1 MAKAKKDENGEEI
14 KLSTKDIFSTILKDT
29 KGDHYNNVISKNYPI
44 SSGSLILDTQIKVR
58 SGQVLRLAASGPETG
73 KSSQAMVYAENFM
86 KVVPRSKTILIKAEG
101 RCSKEFQARTGL
113 KYVTTSEEWDYGT
126 VFIWSVNYFETIA
139 STLETML
146 KAMHEAD
153 ERLCI
158 CWDSLD
164 GTILKADAMKDVWGG
179 TESPKVAG
187 VPLLTKL
194 LFKRFA
200 LPVSHYDAL
209 MIVITQ
215 YSAAI
220 KLDPYSPGTNRQVEG
235 SGGSSIGHQSDYVLY
250 YHPRYQG
257 DYILEKP
264 DEKPDPVKN
273 KVLGVFAS
281 IEVKKSASDV
291 TGCGRIRVPI
301 RKNRV
306 GSAIWVE
313 KEVVDMA
320 MQFNHLTRKG
330 AWYFFSEEL
339 VSLAKKDGIEIK
351 VQHQGMNGVFDYIE
365 ENKTIFEWMFNQY
378 KKLISSE

>member
-1 MAKAKKDENGEEI
+1 MAKGKKTEEQEE
-14 KLSTKDIFSTILKDT
+14 KLSTKDVFASILEDT
-29 KGDHYNNVISKNYPI
+29 KGDHYNNVVSKNYPI
-44 SSGSLILDTQIKVR
+44 SSGSLILDSQIKVR
-58 SGQVLRLAASGPETG
+58 SGQVLRLAAAGPETG
-73 KSSQAMVYAENFM
+73 KSSQAMVYADNFM
-86 KVVPRSKTILIKAEG
+86 KTVPRSKTILIKAEG
-101 RCSKEFQARTGL
+101 RCSKEFQDRTGL
-113 KYVTTSEEWDYGT
+113 KYVHTAEEWDYGT

-139 STLETML
+139 STLETLL
-146 KAMHEAD
+146 KTMHEAD

-164 GTILKADAMKDVWGG
+164 GTILKADATKDVWGG
-179 TESPKVAG
+179 QESPKVAG

-220 KLDPYSPGTNRQVEG
+220 KLDPYAPGVNRQVEG

-291 TGCGRIRVPI
+291 TGCGRIRIPI
-301 RKNRV
+301 RKQRV

-313 KEVVDMA
+313 KEVVDMSL
-320 MQFNHLTRKG
+320 QFNHLTRKG
-330 AWYFFSEEL
+330 AWCSFSPEFIEM
-339 VSLAKKDGIEIK
+339 AKKDGVEIK
-351 VQHQGMNGVFDYIE
+351 PQHQGLNGVFEYV
-365 ENKTIFEWMFNQY
+365 ENNKDVFTWMYNQY
-378 KKLISSE
+378 KKLI